1 MKKRSLTLIVLI
13 FAALMIGI
21 VIYQGIGEDG
31 PIVAGDTMPDL
42 ELEMYGEG
50 PQTIHQY
57 AGEIVVLNI
66 WASWCEPCIREMP
79 ELMEFAHLDNKVNV
93 VTVNMQTRE
102 FKASDAI
109 DFINEQDL
117 DLPVLLDKD
126 GEFLEKVQPQ
136 KFPMTYIVDENMI
149 VQEVVTG
156 EVHAKM
162 LQEKVDKLK

>member
-1 MKKRSLTLIVLI
+1 
-13 FAALMIGI
+13 
-21 VIYQGIGEDG
+21 
-31 PIVAGDTMPDL
+31 
-42 ELEMYGEG
+42 
-50 PQTIHQY
+50 
-57 AGEIVVLNI
+57 
-66 WASWCEPCIREMP
+66 MP